1 MLKRF
6 RRRKMLKRLSKYF
19 VRGLL
24 FFIPAVV
31 TLYLFYAAFVS
42 LDKMLEVT
50 VPGLGLLITVVFITL
65 LGFLASNFFTGW
77 LFKGIDWLFEYI
89 PMVKIL
95 YRGIKDITRSLV
107 GEKKTFTHPVLVS
120 PSEDSEIRLVGFVSD
135 ESMSENGLRDLVA
148 VYLPQAYNFAGN
160 LVLVP
165 KERITPI
172 DAEGSEVLAFVLSG
186 GMAGE

>member
-1 MLKRF
+1 MLRT
-6 RRRKMLKRLSKYF
+6 LSKYF

-31 TLYLFYAAFVS
+31 TIYLFYAAFVS
-42 LDKMLEVT
+42 LDRMLGVSI
-50 VPGLGLLITVVFITL
+50 PGLGLLITLVFITL
-65 LGFLASNFFTGW
+65 LGFLASNFLTGW
-77 LFKGIDWLFEYI
+77 LFKVMDWLFEHI

-135 ESMSENGLRDLVA
+135 ESMSEWGLRDLVA

-186 GMAGE
+186 GMTGGEEV